1 MKIVI
6 QTPIQLSAANPYYDF
21 MRGELNLCG
30 ARLASTIAPNNGAP
44 GIATIVPQVLVLDSK
59 HVEQLAEVISKHN
72 RSGSNVVTLHR
83 ESYGMY
89 RLETA

>member
-6 QTPIQLSAANPYYDF
+6 QTPIQLSADAPYYEF

-30 ARLASTIAPNNGAP
+30 ARLATTIAPNSGSP
-44 GIATIVPQVLVLDSK
+44 GIATIVPQILVLDSK
-59 HVEQLAEVISKHN
+59 HVEQLSEVISRHN
-72 RSGSNVVTLHR
+72 RSGSNIVTLHR
-83 ESYGMY
+83 EAYGMY